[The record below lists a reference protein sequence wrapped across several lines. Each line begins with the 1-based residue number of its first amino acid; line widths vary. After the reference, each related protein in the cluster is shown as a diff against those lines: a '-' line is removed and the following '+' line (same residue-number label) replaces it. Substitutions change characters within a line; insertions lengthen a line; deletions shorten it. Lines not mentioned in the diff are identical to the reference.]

1 MPIENSEL
9 NQSNRKRSDIMR
21 KVIFM
26 TLFFICAATTVVAQQ
41 KFGSDT
47 IKTVKG
53 DLIITFVGHGTLMM
67 FWGGKIIHVDPFSA
81 MADYTKLP
89 KADMILITHEHFD
102 HLDLK
107 AVNNIKTAQTKII
120 GTSEVAKQI
129 PGIIIMKNGG
139 KQTVNGLQIE
149 AVPAYNIVHMRE
161 PGNPFHPKGVG
172 NGYILTFG
180 DKRIYLA
187 GDTENIPEMKNLKSV
202 DIAFLPMNLPY
213 TMSPEMVADAVKAFR
228 PKILYPYHYGNTDT
242 SALLGLLKGESEIEV
257 RIRKMQ

>member
-1 MPIENSEL
+1 
-9 NQSNRKRSDIMR
+9 
-21 KVIFM
+21 
-26 TLFFICAATTVVAQQ
+26 LFFLCAATTVTAQQ
-41 KFGSDT
+41 KFETDT
-47 IKTVKG
+47 IKTAKG
-53 DLIITFVGHGTLMM
+53 DLTITFVGHGTLMM
-67 FWGGKIIHVDPFSA
+67 SWGGRIIHIDPFSA
-81 MADYTKLP
+81 MADYTKMA

-107 AVNNIKTAQTKII
+107 AVNNIKTGQTKII

-129 PGIIIMKNGG
+129 PGIIVMKNGD
-139 KQTVNGLQIE
+139 KQTVSGLQIE

-180 DKRIYLA
+180 DKRVYIA
-187 GDTENIPEMKNLKSV
+187 GDTENTPEMKKLTGI

-213 TMSPEMVADAVKAFR
+213 TMTPEMVADAAKAFR
-228 PKILYPYHYGNTDT
+228 PKILYPYHYGNTDIAT
-242 SALLGLLKGESEIEV
+242 LPWFLKSEPEIEV